1 MTSSVE
7 RDRAVAAITEQLAE
21 IEERL
26 IPAGLH
32 VFGRG
37 SELKE
42 KAAMLRM
49 VASFDRP
56 EHDARALPQLVANA
70 LGLDSEVLNESPT
83 NETRELIDRIIT
95 ESIARFCEKGS
106 DEAAACLKDS
116 ANVRPEDALPT
127 FALLEKIQN

>member
-7 RDRAVAAITEQLAE
+7 RDRAIAALTEQLAE

-26 IPAGLH
+26 IPTGLH

-56 EHDARALPQLVANA
+56 EHDLRALPKLVANA
-70 LGLDSEVLNESPT
+70 LGLDPEILNESPA
-83 NETRELIDRIIT
+83 NETREMIDRIVS
-95 ESIARFCEKGS
+95 ESISR
-106 DEAAACLKDS
+106 
-116 ANVRPEDALPT
+116 
-127 FALLEKIQN
+127 